1 MPSRRRRQVELERV
15 LGTPAL
21 FATAYGNVGSSI
33 YYALGLTAVFAL
45 GLTPL
50 VFVVAGVIFAAT
62 AATYAEGTIRYP
74 EAGGSS
80 SFARHAFDELVSF
93 GAAWAQ
99 MLVYVVTVATSAFF
113 VPHYLSIFWEPLNS
127 NPWDIVG
134 GAVVIVVLVVLNIV
148 GVQEAARLSI
158 VLAVIDFATQL
169 LLVALG
175 FVLVFSPEILV
186 DNVHWGEAPTW
197 ANLAIAVPVAMLAYT
212 GVETVSNLAEEVR
225 DPVRNVP
232 EAYRYVAI
240 AVFAIYFTL
249 PLIALSALPVVPIDG
264 ELTTL
269 LALPPEEGGYAN
281 DPVLGVVEN
290 LGVEGALL
298 DALELYVGVL
308 AATILFIATNAG
320 VIGASRITY
329 SMATYRQIPEVFR
342 RLHPRYKTPWLSLVL
357 FAGILPIAVILPG
370 DVNFV
375 GTLYAFGATLSFT
388 VAHASLVRLRMRDGT
403 RDLLFRSRPNLRV
416 GAIDWPLFAVLGGIA
431 TAISFV
437 VILVQNPTTRWVG
450 LGWLI
455 AGTIGYTIYRAPVRA
470 RAGARHRQA
479 AARGRAGTGARVP
492 APARAD
498 RDGPGLRRRV
508 RRRGEPGRRAWRADR
523 RCARD
528 RGAARPASERGARR
542 PCRAGRPGARRG
554 APDRRVLRRLGDP
567 APRARAQRRGR
578 NRRGGETA
586 RYGDHRRR
594 LGPEGRGAG
603 PARRLRRDRRLR
615 AQAGAVSRDGGR
627 VAGEGGGRVTYYRY
641 AVIVLALLFVAIGVA
656 LLVAT
661 AAAGGGVF
669 GFLLGGLFIALGV
682 GRLTLLRRAGQ

>member
-1 MPSRRRRQVELERV
+1 VPSRRRRQVELERV

-50 VFVVAGVIFAAT
+50 VFVIAGVIFAAT

-99 MLVYVVTVATSAFF
+99 MLVYVVTVAISAFF
-113 VPHYLSIFWEPLNS
+113 VPHYLSIFWEPLNT

-134 GAVVIVVLVVLNIV
+134 GAIVIVVLVVLNIV

-175 FVLVFSPEILV
+175 FVLVFSPEILI
-186 DNVHWGEAPTW
+186 DNVHLGEAPTW
-197 ANLAIAVPVAMLAYT
+197 SNFAIAIPVAMLAYT

-232 EAYRYVAI
+232 AAYKYVAY

-249 PLIALSALPVVPIDG
+249 PLVALSALPVVEING

-269 LALPPEEGGYAN
+269 LALPPEEGGFAN
-281 DPVLGVVEN
+281 DPILGVVEN

-298 DALELYVGVL
+298 DALKIYVGVL

-329 SMATYRQIPEVFR
+329 SMATYRQIPEIFR
-342 RLHPRYKTPWLSLVL
+342 RLHPRFKTPWLSLL
-357 FAGILPIAVILPG
+357 IFAGILPIAVIIPG

-375 GTLYAFGATLSFT
+375 GTLYSFGATLSFT
-388 VAHASLVRLRMRDGT
+388 VAHASLVRLRMTDRG
-403 RDLLFRSRPNLRV
+403 RDLLYRAKPNLRARGV
-416 GAIDWPLFAVLGGIA
+416 DWPVFAVLGGLA
-431 TAISFV
+431 TGVSFA
-437 VILVQNPTTRWVG
+437 VILAQNPTTRWVG
-450 LGWLI
+450 LGWLA
-455 AGTIGYTIYRAPVRA
+455 AGLLSYVVYRTRFVRSSVRA
-470 RAGARHRQA
+470 TVKLPPAVGPALALEYRRLLVPIVPGQPTDEAFDVAASLAAERGAQIA
-479 AARGRAGTGARVP
+479 AVHVIEVQLDLPLNAWLPDRV
-492 APARAD
+492 AQAD
-498 RDGPGLRRRV
+498 RELDEAQRIGESYGVTVIPRLIRARSAGPAIV
-508 RRRGEPGRRAWRADR
+508 EEARRRGTEIIVI
-523 RCARD
+523 
-528 RGAARPASERGARR
+528 GAARNELTRARR
-542 PCRAGRPGARRG
+542 AVFGRTVDYVLRQAPCRVMVTAATG
-554 APDRRVLRRLGDP
+554 AP
-567 APRARAQRRGR
+567 
-578 NRRGGETA
+578 
-586 RYGDHRRR
+586 
-594 LGPEGRGAG
+594 
-603 PARRLRRDRRLR
+603 
-615 AQAGAVSRDGGR
+615 
-627 VAGEGGGRVTYYRY
+627 
-641 AVIVLALLFVAIGVA
+641 
-656 LLVAT
+656 
-661 AAAGGGVF
+661 
-669 GFLLGGLFIALGV
+669 
-682 GRLTLLRRAGQ
+682 